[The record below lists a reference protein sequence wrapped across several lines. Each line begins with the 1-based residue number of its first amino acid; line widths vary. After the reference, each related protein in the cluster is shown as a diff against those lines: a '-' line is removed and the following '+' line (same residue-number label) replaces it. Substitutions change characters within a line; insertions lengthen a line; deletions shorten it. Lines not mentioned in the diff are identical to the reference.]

1 MVTQDNSVPV
11 QPGIEVR
18 DNQVEDRFELFAQG
32 APAGVL
38 TYEVRDENVALL
50 HTEIDPDFQGR
61 GMGSELIGH
70 ALDQIR
76 ASGRGVIPVC
86 PFVLTFLQRHLEY
99 ADLVP
104 GRYRAQYELSVE

>member
-1 MVTQDNSVPV
+1 METQDSVPV
-11 QPGIEVR
+11 QPDIEVR

-32 APAGVL
+32 VPAGVL
-38 TYEVRDENVALL
+38 AYEVRNENVALV

-76 ASGRGVIPVC
+76 ASGRGVLPVC
-86 PFVLTFLQRHLEY
+86 PFVLTFLQRHPEY
-99 ADLVP
+99 VDLVP
-104 GRYRAQYELSVE
+104 PRYRAQYELSAE